1 MRKLSALRHNERG
14 AVSIIMAMAMF
25 VVIGFV
31 AFAVDMGYLR
41 AKKADL
47 QKAADIA
54 ALAGGRALVSFG
66 SDLPKIKAKVTEFGQ
81 SNLHSSDSP
90 ATALQDSDI
99 TFYLDGA
106 PNTTSPNQ
114 IEVSVTRSTARGNA
128 LPTIFGAALGVDE
141 FDVSA
146 SARSSAVAMCS
157 SKCLK
162 PFSVPDKF
170 TYTEIDGDGELTTT
184 NPQEMSTVVVEGY
197 SEADLGSPITLKIGV
212 PSDTI
217 VPGQFNAINFPPVN
231 KDSPISGAA
240 AYREN
245 IIGCTGSNNAMAVG
259 INDELQLEPG
269 NMTGPTAQGISD
281 FLAQDSG
288 AYWDATTQSIKGSSY
303 ADPLNSPRIAMIAF
317 YDPSRPPVSGRN
329 SIFVN
334 FIGAVFIEGI
344 TGKSVTG
351 RFVRAIA
358 VDPDSGS
365 EGNCL
370 SYSFKFVRDSSR

>member
-1 MRKLSALRHNERG
+1 MRILSALRRNELG
-14 AVSIIMAMAMF
+14 AVSIIMAISMF

-54 ALAGGRALVSFG
+54 ALAGGHALISYG
-66 SDLPKIKAKVTEFGQ
+66 NDLPKVRAKVTEFGH

-90 ATALQDSDI
+90 AAALQDSDI
-99 TFYLDGA
+99 TFYLNGVPDI
-106 PNTTSPNQ
+106 TSPNQ
-114 IEVSVTRSTARGNA
+114 IEVSITRSTGRANP
-128 LPTIFGAALGVDE
+128 LPSIFGTVLGVDE

-146 SARSSAVAMCS
+146 SARASATAMCS
-157 SKCLK
+157 TKCLK

-170 TYTEIDGDGELTTT
+170 TYTEVDGDGELTTT
-184 NPQEMSTVVVEGY
+184 NPQEMSSVVVQGY
-197 SEADLGSPITLKIGV
+197 SEADLGTPITLKIGD
-212 PSDTI
+212 PKDTI
-217 VPGQFNAINFPPVN
+217 VPGQFNPINFPPVN
-231 KDSPISGAA
+231 KAAPISGAA

-245 IIGCTGSNNAMAVG
+245 IEGCTGSSSAMAVG

-269 NMTGPTAQGISD
+269 NMTGPTSQGIAD
-281 FLAQDSG
+281 LIAQDGG
-288 AYWDATTQSIKGSSY
+288 AYWDAATQSIKGSAY
-303 ADPLNSPRIAMIAF
+303 ADPLNSPRIALIAF
-317 YDPSRPPVSGRN
+317 YDPTRPPVSGRN

-334 FIGAVFIEGI
+334 FIGAVFVEGMS
-344 TGKSVTG
+344 GKDVTG
-351 RFVRAIA
+351 RFVRTMA

-370 SYSFKFVRDSSR
+370 SYVFKFVRDSSR